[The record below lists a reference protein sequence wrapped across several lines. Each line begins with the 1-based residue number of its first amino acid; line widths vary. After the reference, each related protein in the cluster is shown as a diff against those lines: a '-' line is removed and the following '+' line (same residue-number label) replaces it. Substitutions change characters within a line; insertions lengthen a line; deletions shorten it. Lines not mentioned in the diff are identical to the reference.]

1 MADDDIEVG
10 EDIEVAEITDADG
23 NVVGAVIDDVIVAT
37 SADGAIVDELIEVI
51 DADGDVVAVDE
62 TGAVVGTVTSCP
74 LGSPYRELGTD
85 AEGEFRALAVAP
97 AARGRGVGT
106 LLVRRCLERAAAD
119 GFDQVVISSAEWMT
133 TAHRMYRRLG
143 FTRVPERDWWPR
155 PDVHL
160 LAYVHP
166 LG

>member
-1 MADDDIEVG
+1 MIDIRPALPDEYAAAGEV
-10 EDIEVAEITDADG
+10 
-23 NVVGAVIDDVIVAT
+23 
-37 SADGAIVDELIEVI
+37 
-51 DADGDVVAVDE
+51 
-62 TGAVVGTVTSCP
+62 TVTAY
-74 LGSPYRELGTD
+74 L
-85 AEGEFRALAVAP
+85 AEGALAP
-97 AARGRGVGT
+97 GDPYLELLRDAASRAAGAE
-106 LLVRRCLERAAAD
+106 LRAAAD

>member
-1 MADDDIEVG
+1 MIDIRPALPDEYAAAGEVT
-10 EDIEVAEITDADG
+10 VTAYLAEGALAPGDPYLELLRDAASRAA
-23 NVVGAVIDDVIVAT
+23 GA
-37 SADGAIVDELIEVI
+37 ELL
-51 DADGDVVAVDE
+51 VAVDE

-85 AEGEFRALAVAP
+85 AEGEFRALAVSP

-119 GFDQVVISSAEWMT
+119 GFDQVVNSSAEWMT

-143 FTRVPERDWWPR
+143 FTRAPERDWWPR

>member
-62 TGAVVGTVTSCP
+62 TVSAYDADGELVDQVEVGAV
-74 LGSPYRELGTD
+74 
-85 AEGEFRALAVAP
+85 AVD
-97 AARGRGVGT
+97 
-106 LLVRRCLERAAAD
+106 E
-119 GFDQVVISSAEWMT
+119 
-133 TAHRMYRRLG
+133 
-143 FTRVPERDWWPR
+143 
-155 PDVHL
+155 
-160 LAYVHP
+160 
-166 LG
+166 